1 MHLHCLLSAGNTI
14 SIVYCQQGKKSSVLF
29 RSQIRHAKQSSIVN
43 HSYLY
48 QYHKAEQHRQSR
60 QRKSRQAGR
69 AEQHRST
76 QAPRQDGGQAGSR
89 PWRIYS
95 RTTTAPQCIDA
106 RMHRSRSPPTSTGA
120 ARGGAPP
127 GLTGATKGGAP
138 PASTTHR
145 RSHGARICACGIEAE
160 HLWPL
165 QRGALLCICA
175 CGLGPER
182 R

>member
-1 MHLHCLLSAGNTI
+1 MNAFALSTITWEYNLH
-14 SIVYCQQGKKSSVLF
+14 IVYCQQGKNSSVLF

-43 HSYLY
+43 HSYMY

-60 QRKSRQAGR
+60 QAGR
-69 AEQHRST
+69 AEQHRPT
-76 QAPRQDGGQAGSR
+76 QAPRQDGGQAGGR

-95 RTTTAPQCIDA
+95 CTTTAPQCIDA

-127 GLTGATKGGAP
+127 ALTGAAKGGAP

-145 RSHGARICACGIEAE
+145 RSRGACICACSLEAE

-165 QRGALLCICA
+165 QRSAVLCIYE

-182 R
+182 RQPP